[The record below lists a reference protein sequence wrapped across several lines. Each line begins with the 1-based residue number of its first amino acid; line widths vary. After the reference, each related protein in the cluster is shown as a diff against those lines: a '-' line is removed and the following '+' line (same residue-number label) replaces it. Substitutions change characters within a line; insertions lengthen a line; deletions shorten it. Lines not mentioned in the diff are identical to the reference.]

1 MMASMKILSMS
12 FLICT
17 VVSSDEF
24 RNDGCRGDQECIS
37 LKSCRSVFNFLEDAR
52 DDPSTSNWRKHIIH
66 SVKERICGLKQE
78 RRICCPRNQE
88 KENVKIG
95 SFQTKLYGVTGDVFI
110 MDSQSFLIRNFK
122 YSGEGPDGIITG
134 GFSGEPNNNP
144 DVIFSFPF
152 SGKFSLHLEDGK
164 SETIDRFD
172 GQRDLLLTLPDGINA
187 FQLKWISVWCRD
199 FGVNFGHAILQH
211 RDQYS

>member
-1 MMASMKILSMS
+1 MLQHPLFIHMYMYL
-12 FLICT
+12 
-17 VVSSDEF
+17 
-24 RNDGCRGDQECIS
+24 
-37 LKSCRSVFNFLEDAR
+37 
-52 DDPSTSNWRKHIIH
+52 H
-66 SVKERICGLKQE
+66 SVRYYHDYYFLQKYIYLQ
-78 RRICCPRNQE
+78 
-88 KENVKIG
+88 VKIG

-110 MDSQSFLIRNFK
+110 MDSQSFVIRNFK

-152 SGKFSLHLEDGK
+152 SGEFSQHLEDGK

-211 RDQYS
+211 HDQYS